1 MNNQEEQLET
11 LREIRSLMERS
22 SRFLSLSGMSGVI
35 AGIAALAGTVA
46 AYLYL
51 GLTPDEPGYYRAA
64 TGETGTP
71 VPAFYTFL
79 FTDAIVVLLVSL
91 LAGTLLT
98 MRKARQQGSPVWDDT
113 SKRLVINM
121 LIPLIAGGLFC
132 LILLYHGLVA
142 FLAPVTLLFYG
153 LALLNA
159 GKYTL
164 NDIRYLGI
172 IEIITGLLA
181 AVFIDYGLL
190 FWAFGFGILHIVY
203 GLTMYVKYEQ

>member
-1 MNNQEEQLET
+1 MT
-11 LREIRSLMERS
+11 
-22 SRFLSLSGMSGVI
+22 
-35 AGIAALAGTVA
+35 
-46 AYLYL
+46 
-51 GLTPDEPGYYRAA
+51 
-64 TGETGTP
+64 
-71 VPAFYTFL
+71 AFYTF
-79 FTDAIVVLLVSL
+79 FFADAIIVLMVSL

-98 MRKARQQGSPVWDDT
+98 VRKARQQGRPVWDDT

-121 LIPLIAGGLFC
+121 FIPLIAGGLFC

-190 FWAFGFGILHIVY
+190 FWVFGFGILHIVY
-203 GLTMYVKYEQ
+203 GLTMYVKYEK